1 VPKSRSRK
9 KPSTSLPRRQPKG
22 PGQGPTLMKRI
33 AAPGMLTC
41 WLAGLA
47 WVVLYY
53 IVPDLGIFG
62 ELGGWNLVIGMGV
75 IGVGFVFAT
84 QWE

>member
-1 VPKSRSRK
+1 VPKSHSRK
-9 KPSTSLPRRQPKG
+9 KPSTSLPRRDRAQASG
-22 PGQGPTLMKRI
+22 PGFIKRM
-33 AAPGMLTC
+33 AAPLMVTC

-53 IVPDLGIFG
+53 VIPDLGVFG
-62 ELGGWNLVIGMGV
+62 ELGGWNLLIGMGV
-75 IGVGFVFAT
+75 IGIGFVFAT

>member
-1 VPKSRSRK
+1 MPKSRSRK
-9 KPSTSLPRRQPKG
+9 KPSTSFGRAPRTQA
-22 PGQGPTLMKRI
+22 QGPTFVKRM
-33 AAPGMLTC
+33 AAPLMLTC

-53 IVPDLGIFG
+53 VVPDLGIFG
-62 ELGGWNLVIGMGV
+62 DLGGWNLLIGMGV